1 MQIIDVYYLD
11 TNLLL
16 VCRFCFARV
25 SRITPQSHGSW
36 RCRASS
42 SYKITTMY
50 VRTRGWHPS
59 NLQGSKIAKIHIQI
73 TRQNQSQG
81 HRPEALLHGMGMC
94 PVKDS
99 TIELKVR
106 GHSSPARARRGN
118 FAVHGPEISPWKWLT
133 QREEVGR
140 RYRRR
145 PTQCSTTF
153 MYFEWTYMMKK
164 DSDIRGLFETYPR
177 WKNWKAGRWSRTLA
191 FSKAGMMGRFC
202 ALIYLPVSLLSL
214 SLRT

>member
-106 GHSSPARARRGN
+106 GRSLEPCARAPRQFRGSWTGN
-118 FAVHGPEISPWKWLT
+118 ISL
-133 QREEVGR
+133 EVTDTERGGR
-140 RYRRR
+140 
-145 PTQCSTTF
+145 P
-153 MYFEWTYMMKK
+153 
-164 DSDIRGLFETYPR
+164 P
-177 WKNWKAGRWSRTLA
+177 
-191 FSKAGMMGRFC
+191 
-202 ALIYLPVSLLSL
+202 LPPPSNPM
-214 SLRT
+214 